1 MCIFQDA
8 FNLYEI
14 KKDEYSIRCPSL
26 RLKLMYQQYLGLTYL
41 IKNDG
46 SYLLQAKK
54 LVVVYVMSSFVT
66 FLLVLVPQ
74 DIASHAN

>member
-1 MCIFQDA
+1 MSIVETQIDVSTIF
-8 FNLYEI
+8 
-14 KKDEYSIRCPSL
+14 
-26 RLKLMYQQYLGLTYL
+26 GLDIS

-46 SYLLQAKK
+46 SYLIQAKK
-54 LVVVYVMSSFVT
+54 LVGVYIMSSFVT